1 MRYCIMS
8 DNICGIS
15 HFAVKHIF
23 TDDLTANSIGS
34 QKPYTLSLMGRTAVF
49 TPANESKIRGYNMCC
64 DAEVY

>member
-15 HFAVKHIF
+15 HSVGEIEVVDFSTK
-23 TDDLTANSIGS
+23 SIGS
-34 QKPYTLSLMGRTAVF
+34 QKPYTLSLMGRAAVF
-49 TPANESKIRGYNMCC
+49 TPANESQIRGYNMSC